1 MITEQFL
8 RSKKMSD
15 KTKGL
20 LLPII
25 IIITGAIIIMVT
37 VAIYIQLPVD
47 TAVIITLI
55 IWVVYLLVV
64 IYCSI
69 EVKIRKKMRRELE
82 DKYPEIK
89 QKREEK
95 ELEDLGK

>member
-1 MITEQFL
+1 
-8 RSKKMSD
+8 MSD

-25 IIITGAIIIMVT
+25 IIITGTIIIMVT
-37 VAIYIQLPVD
+37 VAIYIQLPVK
-47 TAVIITLI
+47 TGAIITLI

-69 EVKIRKKMRRELE
+69 EVKIRKKIRKELE
-82 DKYPEIK
+82 DEYPELK

-95 ELEDLGK
+95 ELKDLGKLWVGEGDF

>member
-1 MITEQFL
+1 
-8 RSKKMSD
+8 MSD

-37 VAIYIQLPVD
+37 VAIYIQLPVK
-47 TAVIITLI
+47 TGAVITLI

-69 EVKIRKKMRRELE
+69 EVKIRKKIRKELE
-82 DKYPEIK
+82 DEYPELK

-95 ELEDLGK
+95 ELKDLGKLWVGEGDF

>member
-1 MITEQFL
+1 
-8 RSKKMSD
+8 MSD

-25 IIITGAIIIMVT
+25 IIITGTIIIMVT
-37 VAIYIQLPVD
+37 VAIYIQLPVK
-47 TAVIITLI
+47 TGAIITLI

-69 EVKIRKKMRRELE
+69 EVKIRKKKIRKELE
-82 DKYPEIK
+82 DEYPELK

-95 ELEDLGK
+95 ELKDLGKL